1 MKFWRAG
8 RALLPGWRKTTLMT
22 LLVAGAVAVIVS
34 GLTRLQIQTSVESFI
49 ASDQPD
55 TKAYD
60 EVAAAFGGDPVV
72 LLLESERPG
81 TLLSGEQLS
90 RLLALEGRLA
100 ELPDVAAVYGPATV
114 LNQLAGQAQSLLA
127 ELIGRRDGI
136 RANAETEARAA
147 GASPDNVRAEG
158 TRALAQFDQRYG
170 VLVVQG
176 LPTGLPTLHN
186 DRFVRS
192 VVYDAAGDPR
202 PRWRFVVPSGDAVSI
217 LIRPRQHLS
226 QEAVEALVGQV
237 RKTADGAHLDT
248 RRITVSG
255 VPTVVAAIGERARH
269 EVPLLGGIALLAVG
283 AWFLSVGWT
292 RWRWRL
298 LPLFTTVTATGLT
311 LAAFGWL
318 NHPLSLGVIAF
329 LPVLLGIGSDFMTY
343 LHRQVGR
350 RIVASLAIATAA
362 SFASLAATPI
372 PAVRELGLTLALG
385 MVLSLLVGLATAR
398 LLPVGTAAVDL
409 VRPSAGGPSTD
420 WPERRAA
427 SLKVRIV
434 SGVVAGVLA
443 FAGWAVLPLVPL
455 RADMDSFATGLP
467 ALGDAQHVAE
477 VIGSSGEVVLAV
489 SGKET
494 VTPQSLGWMQRAQ
507 GNIVVAHGDRL
518 HPALSPPDLMQ
529 FLGTAPTAEELNAG
543 LRLLPLYL
551 SRSVI
556 REDHGLSI
564 LSFGV
569 NLTDAEGM
577 RALRDDVLRNLP
589 VPPEGLRVA
598 LTGLPM
604 VALSAY
610 EIISR
615 DRYLTNVL
623 GILAAGLVLAVGLR
637 RRADALRAVAAAALA
652 TGIGLLVIWAVGFSL
667 TPITVALGSL
677 TAAVGC
683 EFTVVLAEAARR
695 RTREIRRAV
704 LLAAAASGTGYAVL
718 TLSELSLVRGFGA
731 MLAGSVG
738 LALLSA
744 AFVVWLTVGP
754 GEGQIELS
762 NRESDDSANGLLG
775 RLDVSEVTGGGHDS
789 L

>member
-1 MKFWRAG
+1 MRLWLAG
-8 RALLPGWRKTTLMT
+8 RVRFPGWRKTTLVA
-22 LLVAGAVAVIVS
+22 LAVAGALAVIVV
-34 GLTRLQIQTSVESFI
+34 GLTRLHIETSVESFI
-49 ASDQPD
+49 AGNQP
-55 TKAYD
+55 AAQAHD
-60 EVAAAFGGDPVV
+60 EVADAFGGDPVV
-72 LLLESERPG
+72 LLLESKQPG
-81 TLLSGEQLS
+81 TLLAGEQLS

-100 ELPDVAAVYGPATV
+100 GLQDVAAVYGPATV
-114 LNQLAGQAQSLLA
+114 LNQLAGQAQSLLS

-147 GASPDNVRAEG
+147 GASSDEVRAEG
-158 TRALAQFDQRYG
+158 TRAVGEFDERYG
-170 VLVVQG
+170 VLIVQG
-176 LPTGLPTLHN
+176 MPTGLPTLHN

-192 VVYDAAGDPR
+192 VVYDAAGYPR

-226 QEAVEALVGQV
+226 QEAVEALVDHV
-237 RKTADGAHLDT
+237 RETADGAHLDT

-255 VPTVVAAIGERARH
+255 VPTVVAAIGKEARR

-283 AWFLSVGWT
+283 AWFLAVGWT

-350 RIVASLAIATAA
+350 RTVVAIALATAA

-385 MVLSLLVGLATAR
+385 MVLSLLVGLVTDR
-398 LLPVGTAAVDL
+398 LLPVGTANADL
-409 VRPSAGGPSTD
+409 VHPSAGDLGTH

-427 SLKVRIV
+427 SVKVRIV
-434 SGVVAGVLA
+434 AGVVAGTLSL
-443 FAGWAVLPLVPL
+443 AGWAVLPLVPL
-455 RADMDSFATGLP
+455 RADMESFATGLP
-467 ALGDAQHVAE
+467 ALDDAQHASA
-477 VIGSSGEVVLAV
+477 VIGSSGEVVLAL

-494 VTPQSLGWMQRAQ
+494 VTPESLRWMQRAQ
-507 GNIVVAHGDRL
+507 EGIVFAHGDRL
-518 HPALSPPDLMQ
+518 RPVLSPPDLMQ
-529 FLGTAPTAEELNAG
+529 FLGAAPTAGELAAG

-569 NLTDAEGM
+569 SLTDAEGM

-589 VPPEGLRVA
+589 VPPDGLKVA

-610 EIISR
+610 EILSR

-623 GILAAGLVLAVGLR
+623 GILAAGLVLTVGLR
-637 RRADALRAVAAAALA
+637 RRADALRAVAAAAMA
-652 TGIGLLVIWAVGFSL
+652 TGIGLLVIWTVGFSL

-695 RTREIRRAV
+695 RAREIRRAV
-704 LLAAAASGTGYAVL
+704 LLAAAASATGYAVL
-718 TLSELSLVRGFGA
+718 TFSQLSIVRGFGA

-744 AFVVWLTVGP
+744 AFVVWTTVGP
-754 GEGQIELS
+754 EDKQGES
-762 NRESDDSANGLLG
+762 SSMPHESADGLLG
-775 RLDVSEVTGGGHDS
+775 AS
-789 L
+789 